1 MKIYAIDNLYKN
13 NNCPLNKKMNTNMY
27 STKQLDSDVF
37 CPSFTGEVNP
47 THIKNFGE
55 VVAGKLYRGSIPFEI
70 GEYGELISCHIKE
83 LKDKGIKAVIDFT
96 EGSIQQEKSECEKSG
111 INYISYKMPE
121 LMDFPKF
128 LKNAQKVA
136 NFLQEAIEEYGCV
149 FFHCRLGQTNT
160 GFASSAYQHY
170 ELNLPASEI
179 LAHAK
184 QHGSEDI
191 VDLFLTF
198 AKSSLANR

>member
-1 MKIYAIDNLYKN
+1 MKIYAINNLHKN
-13 NNCPLNKKMNTNMY
+13 NNYPQCKKMNTTIY
-27 STKQLDSDVF
+27 STNRLDSDIF

-70 GEYGELISCHIKE
+70 GKDGTLISSHVKE

-96 EGSIQQEKSECEKSG
+96 EGCVQQEKSECEKYG
-111 INYISYKMPE
+111 ITYIPHGMPE
-121 LMDFPKF
+121 TMGFRELMNSA
-128 LKNAQKVA
+128 KNVA
-136 NFLQEAIEEYGCV
+136 DFLQEKIEEYGCV
-149 FFHCRLGQTNT
+149 FFHCQYGQKRTGLGS
-160 GFASSAYQHY
+160 GAYEY
-170 ELNLPASEI
+170 YKLNLPASEI

-184 QHGSEDI
+184 QHESEDI

-198 AKSSLANR
+198 AKSLSAN